1 MQAIVNRISF
11 RNRSAARR
19 RIAGLTLIEMV
30 MTLAI
35 AGILAIFVV
44 TFIGRSVQGYVDL
57 GRRAEL
63 TDAAESALRRVG
75 RDLRVALPNSVRI
88 NANTGGTTSFAV
100 EMIPVLDGA
109 KYSNKGTAVQKLAT
123 DAPGGDDTFTLVGC
137 LRNSAV
143 RNNVSGPRM
152 VVNNGGSATDDVYS
166 NASLGTG
173 ASSVITAAAITV
185 SVTPATC
192 AAGTNDVVNFHVAGT
207 LSNHRFRGNSP
218 ALRIYVVT
226 TPVSYLCDATTGT
239 LKRYAGYT
247 IPSTQPTDP
256 SIAPLASVTSTLV
269 VNNVGACE
277 VKTTTSDVSSRRLV
291 TLALTLSEED
301 EQVRL
306 IYQVPLDNSR

>member
-1 MQAIVNRISF
+1 MQAIVKQSVVGCRIV
-11 RNRSAARR
+11 
-19 RIAGLTLIEMV
+19 GLTLIEMV

-35 AGILAIFVV
+35 SGILAIFVV

-100 EMIPVLDGA
+100 ELIPILDGA
-109 KYSNKGTAVQKLAT
+109 KYANKGAATVKL
-123 DAPGGDDTFTLVGC
+123 DAGANDADFTITGC
-137 LRNSAV
+137 FRNSAV
-143 RNNVSGPRM
+143 RNVAGTRM
-152 VVNNGGSATDDVYS
+152 VVNNGASPTDDVYS
-166 NASLGTG
+166 NASLGIGT
-173 ASSVITAAAITV
+173 SSVITAAALEI
-185 SVTPATC
+185 SITPATC
-192 AAGTNDVVNFHVAGT
+192 TAGTNDAVNFHVAGT
-207 LSNHRFRGNSP
+207 PTNHRFRGDSP

-226 TPVSYLCDATTGT
+226 TPVSYLCDAAAGT
-239 LKRYAGYT
+239 LRRYAGYT

-256 SIAPLASVTSTLV
+256 SIAPLNTVPSVLV
-269 VNNVGACE
+269 VDNVAACE

-291 TLALTLSEED
+291 TLALTLSEDD

>member
-1 MQAIVNRISF
+1 
-11 RNRSAARR
+11 
-19 RIAGLTLIEMV
+19 

-88 NANTGGTTSFAV
+88 NANTGGTTSFAI

-109 KYSNKGTAVQKLAT
+109 KYANKGTGAAAVLNTTAV
-123 DAPGGDDTFTLVGC
+123 GGDSAFTITGC
-137 LRNSAV
+137 FRNPAV
-143 RNNVSGPRM
+143 RNVAGTRM
-152 VVNNGGSATDDVYS
+152 VVNNGASLDDDVYS

-173 ASSVITAAAITV
+173 VSSVITATALTI
-185 SVTPATC
+185 SITPATC
-192 AAGTNDVVNFHVAGT
+192 TVGTNDAVTFTPA
-207 LSNHRFRGNSP
+207 HRFRGDSP

-226 TPVSYLCDATTGT
+226 TPVSYLCDATAGT

-247 IPSTQPTDP
+247 ITSAQPTDP
-256 SIAPLASVTSTLV
+256 SIAPLASVTSILV

-291 TLALTLSEED
+291 TLALTLSEDD

-306 IYQVPLDNSR
+306 IYQAPLDNSR

>member
-1 MQAIVNRISF
+1 MQAIVSRTLF
-11 RNRSAARR
+11 PDRS
-19 RIAGLTLIEMV
+19 IAGLTLIEMV

-88 NANTGGTTSFAV
+88 NANTGGTTSFAI
-100 EMIPVLDGA
+100 ELIPVLDGA
-109 KYSNKGTAVQKLAT
+109 KYANKGTAPVVLNT
-123 DAPGGDDTFTLVGC
+123 TAPGGDDAFVITGC
-137 LRNSAV
+137 FRNPAV
-143 RNNVSGPRM
+143 RNVVGTRM
-152 VVNNGGSATDDVYS
+152 VVNNGATPTDDVYS

-173 ASSVITAAAITV
+173 VSSVITAAALNI
-185 SVTPATC
+185 SITPATC
-192 AAGTNDVVNFHVAGT
+192 TVGTNDAVNFHVAGT
-207 LSNHRFRGNSP
+207 ASAQKFRGDSP

-226 TPVSYLCDATTGT
+226 TPVSYLCDATAGT

-256 SIAPLASVTSTLV
+256 SIAPLASVTSILV

-291 TLALTLSEED
+291 TLALTLSEDD

>member
-1 MQAIVNRISF
+1 MQAVVSRTAHPHRLSG
-11 RNRSAARR
+11 RR
-19 RIAGLTLIEMV
+19 VAGLTLIEMV

-88 NANTGGTTSFAV
+88 NANTGGTTSFAI

-109 KYSNKGTAVQKLAT
+109 KYANKGGVAVVLKT
-123 DAPGGDDTFTLVGC
+123 VAPGDDTFTVTGC
-137 LRNSAV
+137 FRNPAV
-143 RNNVSGPRM
+143 RNVAGMRM
-152 VVNNGGSATDDVYS
+152 VVNNGASPTDDVYS
-166 NASLGTG
+166 NASLGIGT
-173 ASSVITAAAITV
+173 SSVITPTALTI
-185 SVTPATC
+185 SITPATC
-192 AAGTNDVVNFHVAGT
+192 TVGTNDVVTFSSLHT
-207 LSNHRFRGNSP
+207 FRNDSP

-239 LKRYAGYT
+239 LRRYAGYT

-256 SIAPLASVTSTLV
+256 SIAPLASVASILV

>member
-1 MQAIVNRISF
+1 MQAIVKQSVVGY
-11 RNRSAARR
+11 

-88 NANTGGTTSFAV
+88 NANTGGTTSFAI

-109 KYSNKGTAVQKLAT
+109 KYANKGGATVKL
-123 DAPGGDDTFTLVGC
+123 DAGANDADFTITGC
-137 LRNSAV
+137 FRNSAV
-143 RNNVSGPRM
+143 RNVAGMRM
-152 VVNNGGSATDDVYS
+152 VVNNGASPDDDVYS
-166 NASLGTG
+166 NASLGIGT
-173 ASSVITAAAITV
+173 SSVITATALTI
-185 SVTPATC
+185 SITPATC
-192 AAGTNDVVNFHVAGT
+192 TVGTNDAVQFSA
-207 LSNHRFRGNSP
+207 NHRFRGDSP

-256 SIAPLASVTSTLV
+256 SIAPLASVTSVLV

-291 TLALTLSEED
+291 TLALTLSEDD